1 MTQFREVAAQCSQLP
16 VPDAFAQAHSRA
28 LFEVIADEIEAEGG
42 SISFARFMALA
53 LYAPGLGYYAAGA
66 QKFGEAGDFVTAPEI
81 SPLFSHCLA
90 HQAAQVLRALD
101 GGDILEYGAGS
112 GVMALEILREL
123 ARIDC
128 LPGHYYII
136 ELSAD
141 LRQRQQ
147 QRLRE
152 NLPQLSER
160 VVWLEALPDVPI
172 NGVVFA
178 NEVLDAMPVNLFE
191 VQGAGLQEVKVI
203 LGEQGLTYALS
214 EAGEPLASVA
224 TLTELAKQ
232 RSDGYRSEYSAAVG
246 PWLQSMAGAL
256 GEAAVFL
263 IDYGYP
269 QHEFYHPQRS
279 GGSLMCHYRH
289 RSHADPLILLGL
301 QDITAHVDFT
311 QVAEEAHRAGFDVS
325 GFTSQAYF
333 LMSLG
338 LTERLADNDPDDI
351 KQQML
356 IAQQVKKLT
365 MPNEMGELFKVI
377 ALQKG
382 LALPLQGFM
391 MNDQR
396 GRL

>member
-1 MTQFREVAAQCSQLP
+1 MKQLREAAAQCRQLP
-16 VPDAFAQAHSRA
+16 VPDTFAQAHSRA
-28 LFEVIADEIEAEGG
+28 LFEVIADEIEAAGG

-101 GGDILEYGAGS
+101 GGDIIEYGAGS

-123 ARIDC
+123 ARIEC
-128 LPGHYYII
+128 LPNHYYII

-141 LRQRQQ
+141 LRQRQR

-152 NLPQLSER
+152 DAPQLFER
-160 VVWLEALPDVPI
+160 VVWLDALPEVPI

-191 VQGAGLQEVKVI
+191 VQEGVLQEVNVM
-203 LGEQGLTYALS
+203 LGEQGLTYAL
-214 EAGEPLASVA
+214 GELGETLGSAA
-224 TLTELAKQ
+224 TLAERVKQ
-232 RSDGYRSEYSAAVG
+232 LPDGYRSEYNAAVG
-246 PWLQSMAGAL
+246 PWLQSMASAL

-311 QVAEEAHRAGFDVS
+311 QVAEEAHRAGFEVS

-338 LTERLADNDPDDI
+338 LTERLTDNNPDEI

-356 IAQQVKKLT
+356 VAQQIRKLT

-382 LALPLQGFM
+382 LGLPLQGFM

>member
-1 MTQFREVAAQCSQLP
+1 MKQLREVAAQCSQLP

-90 HQAAQVLRALD
+90 HQAAQVLRALG

-128 LPGHYYII
+128 LPDHYYIM

-141 LRQRQQ
+141 LRQRQH

-152 NLPQLSER
+152 DAPQLLER
-160 VVWLEALPDVPI
+160 VVWLDALPEVPI

-178 NEVLDAMPVNLFE
+178 NEVLDAMPINLFE
-191 VQGAGLQEVKVI
+191 VQEGVLQEVNVM
-203 LGEQGLTYALS
+203 LGEQGLTYALD
-214 EAGEPLASVA
+214 EVGESLASAA
-224 TLTELAKQ
+224 TLVELAKQ
-232 RSDGYRSEYSAAVG
+232 RPDGYRSEYNAAVG
-246 PWLQSMAGAL
+246 PWLQSMAGSL
-256 GEAAVFL
+256 GKAAVFL

-311 QVAEEAHRAGFDVS
+311 QVAEEACRASFDVS

-382 LALPLQGFM
+382 LGLPLQGFM

-396 GRL
+396 SRL